1 MKQGE
6 IYWANLNPSRGRE
19 QGGRR
24 PVVIIS
30 GNAMNDNFDVS
41 IICPISS
48 VIKNYAGCLIVRK
61 NKINNLSADS
71 EILTFQVRTITKERL
86 IKKIGQISIQ
96 ELQKIIQLLN
106 EVLKY

>member
-24 PVVIIS
+24 PVVIVS
-30 GNAMNDNFDVS
+30 GNTMNDNLGIF

-48 VIKNYAGCLIVRK
+48 KIKNYAGCLVIKK
-61 NKINNLSADS
+61 NESNNLSVDS
-71 EILTFQVRTITKERL
+71 EVITFQIRTVVKERL
-86 IKKIGQISIQ
+86 IKKIGQISDY
-96 ELQKIIQLLN
+96 ELQKIIRLLN
-106 EVLKY
+106 EVLNY